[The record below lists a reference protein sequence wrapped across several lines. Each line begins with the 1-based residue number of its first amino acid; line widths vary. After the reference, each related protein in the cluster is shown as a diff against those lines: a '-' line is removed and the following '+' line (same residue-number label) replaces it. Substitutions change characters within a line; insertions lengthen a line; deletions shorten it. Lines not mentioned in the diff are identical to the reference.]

1 MYIACMPN
9 VQIREVP
16 DDVHQALVRRA
27 EVAGQ
32 SLQQYLAAQLAAI
45 VATPTID
52 ELIARI
58 EARPKGRL
66 SRESAKAALQDE
78 RARR

>member
-16 DDVHQALVRRA
+16 DDVHEALVRKA
-27 EVAGQ
+27 ALAGQ
-32 SLQQYLAAQLAAI
+32 SLQQYLSAQLARLA
-45 VATPTID
+45 VTPTTD
-52 ELIARI
+52 EIIARI
-58 EARPKGRL
+58 KRRPKGRL
-66 SRESAKAALQDE
+66 SRSSAIAALQDE

>member
-16 DDVHQALVRRA
+16 DDVHQALVRKA

-32 SLQQYLAAQLAAI
+32 SLQQYLSAQLARLA
-45 VATPTID
+45 VTPTTD
-52 ELIARI
+52 EIIARI
-58 EARPKGRL
+58 EHRTKGRL
-66 SRESAKAALQDE
+66 TRSSAIAALQDE